1 MSRRELNSLI
11 REGVVTTASRL
22 QSGESTQV
30 QRDMDEDQ
38 TVDSMQEIVSDLQEL
53 VMAEKELETVR
64 ADYKQQLRPDKI
76 NYLFLGQLFL

>member
-1 MSRRELNSLI
+1 MI

-53 VMAEKELETVR
+53 QQKLVMAEEELETVR